1 MSLKNKLAPLFLLL
15 LFVPV
20 IGVYFSNEL
29 KNKMLEVQTEG
40 SLETAKAIS
49 FAIGDRPG
57 IFSDRNV
64 KPFALDVGG
73 IIEIP
78 VLKFKPTIDG
88 NVSEWGA
95 APHAPRSIQ
104 FGLDQSLGR
113 SFSAQYR
120 IGRSGNLIYI
130 SIEVDDPSDF
140 KLFPDQN
147 QDELSDQILLSSID
161 VDGRFRQ
168 FQIRPYRD
176 GQLIAH
182 PLNINGLLQ
191 RDEMGRPIKERSIY
205 GEVRSRAGGGY
216 DVEFSVYRSVIG
228 RSLGLGV
235 MNVGEGVGQPS
246 VSIIRTCE
254 SLSDPDLLGAVFA
267 PTPEVDSVIKQLE
280 RADARI
286 VVVDHNRNIV
296 AIARNQQIHNQ
307 EADEHLHR
315 SGGLSWSKAIE
326 AVLSP
331 IIGLFVDMQP
341 YSLPEIEENTV
352 FLDEQNILNALKGLE
367 SVTLAKPMM
376 GHGQVI
382 RAAYPVRVEDAIV
395 GAVLVEETTSKSLKF
410 RDEALVLV
418 GTLVLIIFTFALIFF
433 LVMGG
438 HLRRLGRLAAET
450 QEATDAEGRIVRVIE
465 GQTSDDEVGQ
475 LSKSLAS
482 FSARLSGY
490 TQYLEQL
497 SRRLSH
503 ELKTPIAVMR
513 SSLELLGRSQIENDG
528 RIYLSRAEGGLD
540 RLNSLVRRMSEA
552 SDIEASLSSEELTE
566 LDVVQLIEHS
576 VEEYREVYAD
586 RDFHLSLPAHSL
598 MIKGS
603 AESLC
608 QMLDKLVENAHDFSV
623 NRSSIDVMVTA
634 EKSMVLIQVSNE
646 GPLIA
651 EEKQKEIFDSMVS
664 DRAAAPSS
672 DESGHLGLGLY
683 IVRLV
688 AKFHGGNVSVK
699 NRVNQSGVMFDIRLP
714 MVN

>member
-1 MSLKNKLAPLFLLL
+1 MSLKKKLAPLFLLL

-40 SLETAKAIS
+40 SLATAKAIS

-95 APHAPRSIQ
+95 ASHASRSIQ

-182 PLNINGLLQ
+182 PLNVNGLLQ

-228 RSLGLGV
+228 QSLGLGV
-235 MNVGEGVGQPS
+235 MNVGEAVGQPT

-254 SLSDPDLLGAVFA
+254 SLSDSDLLGAVFS

-286 VVVDHNRNIV
+286 VVVDQNRNVV
-296 AIARNQQIHNQ
+296 AIARNQQSHHQ
-307 EADEHLHR
+307 ESDEHLHR
-315 SGGLSWSKAIE
+315 SGVTWSKAIE

-331 IIGLFVDMQP
+331 IIGLFVDMGP

-352 FLDEQNILNALKGLE
+352 VLDDPNILNALEGLE
-367 SVTLAKPMM
+367 SVTLANPMM

-382 RAAYPVRVEDAIV
+382 RAAYPVRVEDAVV
-395 GAVLVEETTSKSLKF
+395 GAVLVEETTNKSLKF

-418 GTLVLIIFTFALIFF
+418 GTLVLIIFIFALIFF

-450 QEATDAEGRIVRVIE
+450 QEVTDAEGRIVKVIE

-482 FSARLSGY
+482 FSERLSAY

-513 SSLELLGRSQIENDG
+513 SSLELLGRSHIENDG

-552 SDIEASLSSEELTE
+552 SDVEASLNSEELTE
-566 LDVVQLIEHS
+566 LDVVQLIKHS
-576 VEEYREVYAD
+576 VDEYRGVYGD
-586 RDFHLSLPAHSL
+586 REFDVSLPDHSL
-598 MIKGS
+598 MIRGS
-603 AESLC
+603 TEALC

-623 NRSSIDVMVTA
+623 NRSSIDVMVKA

-672 DESGHLGLGLY
+672 AERGHLGLGLY
-683 IVRLV
+683 VVRLV
-688 AKFHGGNVSVK
+688 AKFHGGTVSVN
-699 NRVNQSGVMFDIRLP
+699 NRVDQSGVTFDIRLP

>member
-1 MSLKNKLAPLFLLL
+1 MSLKKKLVPLFLLL

-40 SLETAKAIS
+40 SLATAKAIS

-64 KPFALDVGG
+64 KPFALNVGG

-88 NVSEWGA
+88 NVTEWGA
-95 APHAPRSIQ
+95 ASHAPRSIQ

-182 PLNINGLLQ
+182 PLNVNGLLQ

-235 MNVGEGVGQPS
+235 MNVGEGIGQPT

-254 SLSDPDLLGAVFA
+254 SLSDSDLLGAVFS

-286 VVVDHNRNIV
+286 VVVDQNRNVV
-296 AIARNQQIHNQ
+296 AIARNQQSHNQ
-307 EADEHLHR
+307 ESDEHLHR
-315 SGGLSWSKAIE
+315 FGGVSWSKTIE
-326 AVLSP
+326 AMLSP
-331 IIGLFVDMQP
+331 IIGLFVDMEP
-341 YSLPEIEENTV
+341 YPLPEIEENTV
-352 FLDEQNILNALKGLE
+352 VLDDPNILNALEGLE
-367 SVTLAKPMM
+367 SVTLANPM
-376 GHGQVI
+376 GHAQVI
-382 RAAYPVRVEDAIV
+382 RAAYPVRVEDAVV
-395 GAVLVEETTSKSLKF
+395 GAVLVEETTNKSLKF
-410 RDEALVLV
+410 RDEALILV
-418 GTLVLIIFTFALIFF
+418 GTLVLIIFIFSLIFF

-450 QEATDAEGRIVRVIE
+450 QKATDAEGRIVKVIE
-465 GQTSDDEVGQ
+465 GEMSDDEVGQ

-482 FSARLSGY
+482 FSTSLSVY

-513 SSLELLGRSQIENDG
+513 SSLELLGRSHIENDG

-552 SDIEASLSSEELTE
+552 SDVEASLNSEELTE
-566 LDVVQLIEHS
+566 LDVVQLIKHS
-576 VEEYREVYAD
+576 VDEYRGVYGD
-586 RDFHLSLPAHSL
+586 REFDVSLPDHSL
-598 MIKGS
+598 MIRGS
-603 AESLC
+603 TEALC

-623 NRSSIDVMVTA
+623 NRSTIDVTVKS
-634 EKSMVLIQVSNE
+634 ENSMVFIQVSNE

-672 DESGHLGLGLY
+672 AERGHLGLGLY
-683 IVRLV
+683 VVRLV
-688 AKFHGGNVSVK
+688 AKFHGGTVSVN
-699 NRVNQSGVMFDIRLP
+699 NRADQSGVTFDIRLP

>member
-1 MSLKNKLAPLFLLL
+1 MSLKTKLAPLFLLL

-20 IGVYFSNEL
+20 VGVYFSNEL

-78 VLKFKPTIDG
+78 LLKFKPTIDG

-410 RDEALVLV
+410 RDEALILV
-418 GTLVLIIFTFALIFF
+418 GTLVLIIFTFALIFL

-450 QEATDAEGRIVRVIE
+450 QGATDAEGRIVKVIE

-482 FSARLSGY
+482 FSARLGGY

>member
-1 MSLKNKLAPLFLLL
+1 MSLKKKLVPLFLLL

-40 SLETAKAIS
+40 SLATAKAIS

-64 KPFALDVGG
+64 KPFALNVGG

-88 NVSEWGA
+88 NVTEWGA
-95 APHAPRSIQ
+95 ASHAPRSIQ

-182 PLNINGLLQ
+182 PLNVNGLLQ

-235 MNVGEGVGQPS
+235 MNVGEAVGQPT

-254 SLSDPDLLGAVFA
+254 SLSDSDLLGAVFS

-286 VVVDHNRNIV
+286 VVVDQNRNVV
-296 AIARNQQIHNQ
+296 AIARNHQSHNQ
-307 EADEHLHR
+307 ESDEHLHR
-315 SGGLSWSKAIE
+315 FGGVSWSKTIE

-331 IIGLFVDMQP
+331 IIGLFVDMEP
-341 YSLPEIEENTV
+341 YPLPEIEENTV
-352 FLDEQNILNALKGLE
+352 VLDDPNILNALEGLE
-367 SVTLAKPMM
+367 SVTLANPM
-376 GHGQVI
+376 GHAQVI
-382 RAAYPVRVEDAIV
+382 RAAYPVRVEDTVV
-395 GAVLVEETTSKSLKF
+395 GAVLVEETTNKSLKF

-418 GTLVLIIFTFALIFF
+418 GTLVLIIFIFALIFF

-450 QEATDAEGRIVRVIE
+450 QEATDAEGRIVKVIE
-465 GQTSDDEVGQ
+465 GQTSGDEVGQ

-482 FSARLSGY
+482 FSARLSAY

-513 SSLELLGRSQIENDG
+513 SSLELLGRSHLEKDG

-552 SDIEASLSSEELTE
+552 SDIEASLNSEELTE
-566 LDVVQLIEHS
+566 LDVGQLIKHS
-576 VEEYREVYAD
+576 VDEYRGVYGD
-586 RDFHLSLPAHSL
+586 RKFDMSLPDHSL
-598 MIKGS
+598 MIRGS
-603 AESLC
+603 TEALC
-608 QMLDKLVENAHDFSV
+608 QMLDKLVENAHDFSG
-623 NRSSIDVMVTA
+623 NRSSIDVTVKS
-634 EKSMVLIQVSNE
+634 ENSMVLIQVSNE

-672 DESGHLGLGLY
+672 AERGHLGLGLY

-688 AKFHGGNVSVK
+688 AKFHGGTVSVN
-699 NRVNQSGVMFDIRLP
+699 NRADQSGVTFDIRLP